1 MSKKLNIVTF
11 YARIYSVVL
20 SIAVYSREDIV
31 DGAVV
36 AALINENL
44 DDFETS
50 VSGAVVG
57 KLLTIM

>member
-1 MSKKLNIVTF
+1 MVL
-11 YARIYSVVL
+11 SVV
-20 SIAVYSREDIV
+20 VYSREDIV
-31 DGAVV
+31 DGVVV